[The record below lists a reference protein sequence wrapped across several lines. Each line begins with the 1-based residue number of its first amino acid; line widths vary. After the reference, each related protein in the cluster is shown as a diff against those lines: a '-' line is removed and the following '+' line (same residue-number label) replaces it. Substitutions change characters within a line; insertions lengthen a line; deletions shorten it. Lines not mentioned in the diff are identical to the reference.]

1 MTEYDPLVMQFDGDR
16 DASKIAN
23 RLRFERWRHEVKP
36 EADPREPQEMIP
48 PFQTVEP
55 TAIRQLRKRRG
66 IR

>member
-23 RLRFERWRHEVKP
+23 RLRFERWRHEVHP
-36 EADPREPQEMIP
+36 DATEPQEMIP
-48 PFQTVEP
+48 PFETVEP
-55 TAIRQLRKRRG
+55 TAVKQLRKRRG

>member
-16 DASKIAN
+16 DAQKIAN
-23 RLRFERWRHEVKP
+23 RLRFQKWLQERSP
-36 EADPREPQEMIP
+36 EATEPQEMIP